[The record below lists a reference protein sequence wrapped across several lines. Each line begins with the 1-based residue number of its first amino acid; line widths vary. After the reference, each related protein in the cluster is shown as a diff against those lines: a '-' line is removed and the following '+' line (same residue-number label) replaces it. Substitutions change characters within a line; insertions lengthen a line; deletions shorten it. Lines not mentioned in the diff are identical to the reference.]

1 MKKLFA
7 ILLAVMLL
15 MTAAASA
22 ETPST
27 FTFLDPVLV
36 IDTGAGAQTFD
47 LTGLQVKIAATESDP
62 VKIRLSILGDGES
75 LADITAQVSRVDGD
89 QVHRL

>member
-1 MKKLFA
+1 MEKPIKKLFA

-22 ETPST
+22 ETAST

-62 VKIRLSILGDGES
+62 VKNPP
-75 LADITAQVSRVDGD
+75 
-89 QVHRL
+89 VHPGRRREPDRHHGAGFACR